1 MDELT
6 SLKAKFAALD
16 NKIQK
21 LKDSQAES
29 SGASHNFNDFSFF
42 QTMPDPL
49 TVQDL
54 NGEIIFINEAANVLW
69 KSSSVKP
76 DFIPPLFLFE
86 KVRTHGRPQQKHMF
100 YHEKNM
106 WFDARAWPV
115 RDSKG
120 DIYAVAEQLVE
131 ITNEK
136 IKQLRISERESDLLE
151 ILDSMNDGV
160 IAVDS
165 AQNILV
171 VNRFMLPFLREGYS
185 NPRGLAVST
194 ILDCFSF
201 HEKKKIDWT
210 RVEDIPGII
219 QLLDNKGQ
227 WRIFE
232 VRKNSS
238 SILDF
243 SGPSMILVF
252 RDQTALHEATRK
264 LTKSERLY
272 RTIFNKFPLGIMMYD
287 KDMRIIES
295 NAMFSAIMQN
305 PVENLIGFHLE
316 NIPDK
321 RPLPALRKPLQG
333 EEGFY
338 EGEYISMVT
347 GGVIGLRASATPVF
361 DSERN
366 VTGAICAIT
375 DVTEKLQSEAEKSAA
390 LVRLKAQR
398 DALLELG
405 SSDNDMEVTSKM
417 VARICCEVLGSDFSS
432 VYHFQQKENLYHCHA
447 LYSRDRARFY
457 KGKSFSRNDYA
468 PLIKALRNSNFV
480 VHHAEDNLFDGSW
493 KWFKRRQVEEICN
506 VPLKISSRMVGLIQ
520 LEFSTPC
527 RKWYEDESRFVS
539 ELASHLVLALA
550 REKASADTVAQHAL
564 QIKMYQAQ
572 KLESL
577 GVLAGGVAHDFNNLL
592 MAIMGNANLAKL
604 ELSPEQALYDYID
617 SIESASRRASDL
629 VRQLLAYSGKGKYLI
644 EKFRLQ
650 DLISDSTQLVSVN
663 APLSSLI
670 TYSSPS
676 DELPISGDSSQIRQ
690 VIVNIMTNAVEALAE
705 ADGRILV
712 STGTSFLSSEELEQ
726 FWSDFDLEEGWFSYL
741 DVQDNGCGIS
751 PDVLPLIF
759 DPFFSTKFMG
769 RGLGLPAVSGI
780 IKSHGGG
787 YRISSEKDIGTT
799 FRIILPALA
808 DEVSE
813 SIPDNLKKSFI
824 ENAVLIVDDEDMIR
838 KVAEKMIRKL
848 GFNVFI
854 ASDGETALEIFK
866 ENAGVIRFVLL
877 DLTMPGIGGEKCFE
891 ELKKIREDV
900 RIIISSGYSS
910 LEVESRFRGKGLTGL
925 INKPYSFATLRE
937 CLDSHNLLP
946 ETQS

>member
-1 MDELT
+1 MDGLT
-6 SLKAKFAALD
+6 SLKSKFAALD
-16 NKIQK
+16 IKIRK
-21 LKDSQAES
+21 LKDLHTES
-29 SGASHNFNDFSFF
+29 ADALYRLNDFSFF
-42 QTMPDPL
+42 QAMPDPF
-49 TVQDL
+49 TVQYL
-54 NGEIIFINEAANVLW
+54 SGEILFINEAARALW
-69 KSSSVKP
+69 KSSMVKP
-76 DFIPPLFLFE
+76 DFRPPLFLGE
-86 KVRTHGRPQQKHMF
+86 KVRAHGLPQQKHMF
-100 YHEKNM
+100 YHEKSM
-106 WFDARAWPV
+106 WFDVRAWPV
-115 RDSKG
+115 IDSKG
-120 DIYAVAEQLVE
+120 DIYAIAEQLVE

-160 IAVDS
+160 IALDS

-171 VNRFMLPFLREGYS
+171 VNRFMLPFLREGS
-185 NPRGLAVST
+185 PNLRGLAVSS
-194 ILDCFSF
+194 ILDCYSF

-210 RVEDIPGII
+210 RVDEIPGII

-264 LTKSERLY
+264 LTRSERLY

-305 PVENLIGFHLE
+305 PIDNLIGFNLE

-347 GGVIGLRASATPVF
+347 GGIIGLRASTTPVF

-375 DVTEKLQSEAEKSAA
+375 DVTEKLQTESEKSAA
-390 LVRLKAQR
+390 LARLKAQR

-405 SSDNDMEVTSKM
+405 SSDNDMDDTSKM
-417 VARICCEVLGSDFSS
+417 VARICCEVLGADFSS
-432 VYHFQQKENLYHCHA
+432 IYHFRQKDNIYHCSA
-447 LYSRDRARFY
+447 LYSRPRERFY
-457 KGKSFSRNDYA
+457 KGRSFSRTDYA
-468 PLIKALRNSNFV
+468 PLIKALRTSNFV
-480 VHHAEDNLFDGSW
+480 VHHAEDSLFDGAW

-506 VPLKISSRMVGLIQ
+506 IPLKISNRLAGLIQ

-527 RKWYEDESRFVS
+527 RTWHEDESRFVS
-539 ELASHLVLALA
+539 ELASHLVLALT
-550 REKASADTVAQHAL
+550 REKANADRVAQHAL

-592 MAIMGNANLAKL
+592 MAIMGNANLAKM
-604 ELSPEQALYDYID
+604 EVSSEQTLYEYID
-617 SIESASRRASDL
+617 AIETSSRRAADL
-629 VRQLLAYSGKGKYLI
+629 VRQLLAYSGKGKYII

-650 DLISDSTQLVSVN
+650 DLIADSTQLVSVN
-663 APLSSLI
+663 APLSSSI
-670 TYSSPS
+670 TVTSSR

-690 VIVNIMTNAVEALAE
+690 VIVNLMTNSAEALA
-705 ADGRILV
+705 DTGGNILV
-712 STGTSFLSSEELEQ
+712 STGSSFLSSAELEQ
-726 FWSDFDLEEGWFSYL
+726 FWSDFDLEEGWFSFL
-741 DVQDNGCGIS
+741 EVQDNGYGIS

-780 IKSHGGG
+780 VKSHGGG
-787 YRISSEKDIGTT
+787 YLISSEIDAGTT

-808 DEVSE
+808 DANIEPNLENAPE
-813 SIPDNLKKSFI
+813 SIS

-838 KVAEKMIRKL
+838 KVAEKMIHKL
-848 GFNVFI
+848 GFDVFT
-854 ASDGETALEIFK
+854 ATDGETALEIFK
-866 ENAGVIRFVLL
+866 ENAAIIRFVLL
-877 DLTMPGIGGEKCFE
+877 DLTMPGMGGEKCFDE
-891 ELKKIREDV
+891 MKKIRDDV

-925 INKPYSFATLRE
+925 INKPYSFANLRE
-937 CLDSHNLLP
+937 CIKVHNLLP
-946 ETQS
+946 EPQS